1 MDNFLKQFK
10 KVDVPIEDRAM
21 TFGKPKGKTYQ
32 QIYDEDKLYV
42 RWVVTTSDDKYIKNI
57 KKYFIQRIE
66 SEYSNL
72 P

>member
-1 MDNFLKQFK
+1 LKQFK
-10 KVDVPIEDRAM
+10 KSDVPLEDR
-21 TFGKPKGKTYQ
+21 TINFGKHCGKTYK

-42 RWVVTTSDDKYIKNI
+42 KWVVTCKDDKYVKNI

-66 SEYSNL
+66 KDYSNL